1 MDHIWNIYGT
11 YMEYLYHRGEIKA
24 TSRLLFEGKTIL
36 AKLFNLKIGFAECM
50 VQKKSNHGLLLNQKI
65 NY

>member
-36 AKLFNLKIGFAECM
+36 AKLFNLKIGFA
-50 VQKKSNHGLLLNQKI
+50 
-65 NY
+65 